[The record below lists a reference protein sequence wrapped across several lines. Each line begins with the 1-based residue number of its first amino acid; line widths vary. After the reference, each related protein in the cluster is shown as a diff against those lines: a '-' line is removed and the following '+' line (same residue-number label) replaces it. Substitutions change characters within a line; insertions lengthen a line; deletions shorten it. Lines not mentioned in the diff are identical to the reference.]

1 MPFVFIFAL
10 KKAQIYISDGS
21 HGNQPTRL
29 TPHSDDT
36 SQHLNLNHMNK
47 MLVKHHPRPSAV
59 TSYNARLTDNGGGY
73 TLWDRKQDNLRLF
86 LSNAFNQTDNFMA
99 RNLSF
104 TSGVANNNIN
114 NSIEA
119 PNGTHNGN
127 QFVAASNP
135 CYNYDSLQSDQT
147 GKKVS
152 RPDRQQQQQQQQ
164 RRSTQISSSLAGMGI
179 GNISRRI

>member
-1 MPFVFIFAL
+1 
-10 KKAQIYISDGS
+10 
-21 HGNQPTRL
+21 
-29 TPHSDDT
+29 
-36 SQHLNLNHMNK
+36 
-47 MLVKHHPRPSAV
+47 
-59 TSYNARLTDNGGGY
+59 
-73 TLWDRKQDNLRLF
+73 
-86 LSNAFNQTDNFMA
+86 MA

-104 TSGVANNNIN
+104 TSGVANNNNN

-119 PNGTHNGN
+119 SNGTHNGN

-179 GNISRRI
+179 GKYFTSYMIIFDEIW